1 MWWHAKRLR
10 GEAAF
15 RRRRSGNFR
24 NPRGWVRAGSLTGDL
39 GLSSRGSARDMT
51 SPGQAL
57 IGRRGQQVPP
67 YRESPIGTVR
77 PRRRPRARGEVEK
90 VGSGVLTRARRT

>member
-10 GEAAF
+10 GEAACRRR

-24 NPRGWVRAGSLTGDL
+24 NPRGWDRAGSLTGDL
-39 GLSSRGSARDMT
+39 GLSSRGSARGMT

-57 IGRRGQQVPP
+57 IGRRGRQVGAAWP
-67 YRESPIGTVR
+67 GR
-77 PRRRPRARGEVEK
+77 P
-90 VGSGVLTRARRT
+90 